1 MNSKRKKAWIILLVI
16 FFVAGASGSYFL
28 LHKVRSPERAARLQI
43 APGAIR
49 EPEDFFDL
57 RIFYPLD
64 NRLQMVE
71 KRLPRR
77 TKQTAIAEAVVEE
90 YFSGPGNGSASCIP
104 PNVKLLGLYKDQEHI
119 LYVDLSDELRRNFQ
133 GSALSE
139 YLLLKGLY
147 ESLISNLQDVE
158 DVKVLV
164 EGKEI
169 ETMGGHVFLKY
180 PLKSVIS
187 AEFKGD
193 KIISGG

>member
-1 MNSKRKKAWIILLVI
+1 MNSKRKKAWVLLLVV
-16 FFVAGASGSYFL
+16 FFMAGIAGSYFL
-28 LHKVRSPERAARLQI
+28 MHKVRSTENAARLQ
-43 APGAIR
+43 ATPDAMR
-49 EPEDFFDL
+49 EPEDSFDL

-64 NRLQMVE
+64 TRLQMIE

-77 TKQTAIAEAVVEE
+77 TRQTAIAEAVVEE
-90 YFSGPGNGSASCIP
+90 YFKGPGNGSASCIP
-104 PNVKLLGLYKDQEHI
+104 PKVKLLGLYKDQERI

-139 YLLLKGLY
+139 YLILKGFY
-147 ESLISNLQDVE
+147 ESLISNLQDVQ
-158 DVKVLV
+158 DVKILV

-169 ETMGGHVFLKY
+169 ETLGGHVFLKY
-180 PLKSVIS
+180 PLRSVIS